1 MHEARDK
8 KKSQSASAEHGIVF
22 NWNVSQLTL
31 KLSGYLYTYAQHS
44 GVLVLASGDTYT
56 VHSKM
61 KWEFIGRNQHAF
73 GATFF
78 ATLLLPLSFSFVSS
92 SSCWRIS
99 SLLLSLTIRATITNT
114 DERTEIEKRKKFGQ
128 IYASLDGTKAD
139 CAISILSTN
148 FAGSIFFAF
157 VYISVN
163 HAVSIGIRP
172 RYFH

>member
-8 KKSQSASAEHGIVF
+8 KSPKVPQQNTESFSIEMYRSWHWNWVSIHMRTHSAQE
-22 NWNVSQLTL
+22 
-31 KLSGYLYTYAQHS
+31 YLYWPQVTHTACIQKWNEN
-44 GVLVLASGDTYT
+44 LLAGIIM
-56 VHSKM
+56 HLARH
-61 KWEFIGRNQHAF
+61 I
-73 GATFF
+73 F
-78 ATLLLPLSFSFVSS
+78 ATLLLPLSLSFVSS

>member
-8 KKSQSASAEHGIVF
+8 KSPKVPQQNTESFSIEMYRSWHWNWVSIHMRTHSAQE
-22 NWNVSQLTL
+22 
-31 KLSGYLYTYAQHS
+31 YLYWPQVTHTACIQKWNEN
-44 GVLVLASGDTYT
+44 LLAGIIM
-56 VHSKM
+56 HLARH
-61 KWEFIGRNQHAF
+61 F
-73 GATFF
+73 
-78 ATLLLPLSFSFVSS
+78 LPLFCFRFLSLATS
-92 SSCWRIS
+92 SSCCRINFP
-99 SLLLSLTIRATITNT
+99 LLSLTIRATITNT

-128 IYASLDGTKAD
+128 IYACLDGTKAD